1 MLAKRIRFKR
11 CMGIDCPSEFR
22 VMRSIMPIGKSVYIK
37 LSLRGQGTPRRACC
51 SNLRTSHGVF
61 DLLSPR
67 NPGTMRIHTAP
78 AQSVP
83 FIEKGNM
90 ASRTV
95 WHFAY
100 GSNMN
105 RAQMLSRTGKILEE
119 HNASLP
125 NYEVRFNK
133 KVRGGTAGAN
143 IQLASGKTV
152 HGVLYKIEEGAF
164 RSLDRYEGVPDHYRR
179 IEVQVTPEGGQ
190 PVPAQIYIA
199 SKIEKGLR
207 PSATYLQAMLDGA
220 GEHNL
225 PASYIGEIKTA
236 AGAA

>member
-1 MLAKRIRFKR
+1 M
-11 CMGIDCPSEFR
+11 
-22 VMRSIMPIGKSVYIK
+22 
-37 LSLRGQGTPRRACC
+37 
-51 SNLRTSHGVF
+51 N
-61 DLLSPR
+61 
-67 NPGTMRIHTAP
+67 IHAASAP
-78 AQSVP
+78 SVP
-83 FIEKGNM
+83 FIEKGTM

-105 RAQMLSRTGKILEE
+105 RAQMLARAGKILEE
-119 HNASLP
+119 QNASLP

-143 IQLASGKTV
+143 IQMSHGKTV

-164 RSLDRYEGVPDHYRR
+164 RSLDRYEGVPEHYRR

-199 SKIEKGLR
+199 SKVEKGLR
-207 PSATYLQAMLDGA
+207 PSPTYLQAILDGA

>member
-1 MLAKRIRFKR
+1 M
-11 CMGIDCPSEFR
+11 EF
-22 VMRSIMPIGKSVYIK
+22 
-37 LSLRGQGTPRRACC
+37 
-51 SNLRTSHGVF
+51 
-61 DLLSPR
+61 
-67 NPGTMRIHTAP
+67 HTAS
-78 AQSVP
+78 AHSVLL
-83 FIEKGNM
+83 IEKGAM
-90 ASRTV
+90 ASRIV

-105 RAQMLSRTGKILEE
+105 RAQMLSRAGKIMEE

-143 IQLASGKTV
+143 IQPSPGKTV
-152 HGVLYKIEEGAF
+152 HGVLYKIEEGAL
-164 RSLDRYEGVPDHYRR
+164 RLLDRYEGVPEHYRR

-190 PVPAQIYIA
+190 AVPAQIYIA

-207 PSATYLQAMLDGA
+207 PSPVYLQAILDGA

-225 PASYIGEIKTA
+225 PAAYIGEIKTA
-236 AGAA
+236 AGA

>member
-1 MLAKRIRFKR
+1 M
-11 CMGIDCPSEFR
+11 
-22 VMRSIMPIGKSVYIK
+22 K
-37 LSLRGQGTPRRACC
+37 LHS
-51 SNLRTSHGVF
+51 
-61 DLLSPR
+61 
-67 NPGTMRIHTAP
+67 AP

-152 HGVLYKIEEGAF
+152 HGVLYKVEESAM
-164 RSLDRYEGVPDHYRR
+164 RSLDRYEGVPEHYRR

-199 SKIEKGLR
+199 SKLEKGLR
-207 PSATYLQAMLDGA
+207 PSAAYLQAMLDGA

-225 PASYIGEIKTA
+225 PASYIGEIKSA

>member
-1 MLAKRIRFKR
+1 
-11 CMGIDCPSEFR
+11 MGIDRPSEFR
-22 VMRSIMPIGKSVYIK
+22 IMRSIMPIAKPVYTK
-37 LSLRGQGTPRRACC
+37 LSLPAQGAARRGLLFRFAHPQ
-51 SNLRTSHGVF
+51 GVF
-61 DLLSPR
+61 DLLSSC
-67 NPGTMRIHTAP
+67 NPATIKVHAAP

-83 FIEKGNM
+83 FIEKGTM

-105 RAQMLSRTGKILEE
+105 RAQMLSRAGKILEE
-119 HNASLP
+119 HNAFLP
-125 NYEVRFNK
+125 NFEVRFNK

-143 IQLASGKTV
+143 IQPSPGNTV
-152 HGVLYKIEEGAF
+152 HGVLYKIEEGAM

-179 IEVQVTPEGGQ
+179 IEVQVTPEGGP

-199 SKIEKGLR
+199 SKVEKGLR
-207 PSATYLQAMLDGA
+207 PSPSYLQSMLDGA

-225 PASYIGEIKTA
+225 PASYIGELKTA

>member
-1 MLAKRIRFKR
+1 
-11 CMGIDCPSEFR
+11 MGA
-22 VMRSIMPIGKSVYIK
+22 
-37 LSLRGQGTPRRACC
+37 PRRGM
-51 SNLRTSHGVF
+51 LFQFMHPYGVF
-61 DLLSPR
+61 DLLSPC
-67 NPGTMRIHTAP
+67 NPATMKVHSAP
-78 AQSVP
+78 VQSVP
-83 FIEKGNM
+83 FIEKGTM

-125 NYEVRFNK
+125 NFEVRFNK

-143 IQLASGKTV
+143 IQPSPGKTV
-152 HGVLYKIEEGAF
+152 HGVLYKIEEGSM

-199 SKIEKGLR
+199 QKVEKGLR
-207 PSATYLQAMLDGA
+207 PSAPYLQAMLDGA

-225 PASYIGEIKTA
+225 PASYIGEIKSA

>member
-1 MLAKRIRFKR
+1 
-11 CMGIDCPSEFR
+11 
-22 VMRSIMPIGKSVYIK
+22 MPIGKQVYTK
-37 LSLRGQGTPRRACC
+37 LEPAGARNSIPTVPFQFMQFPF
-51 SNLRTSHGVF
+51 VF
-61 DLLSPR
+61 DLLSSR
-67 NPGTMRIHTAP
+67 NPATIKVHTAP

-83 FIEKGNM
+83 FIEKGTM

-125 NYEVRFNK
+125 NFEVRFNK

-143 IQLASGKTV
+143 IQPSPGKTV
-152 HGVLYKIEEGAF
+152 HGVLYKIEEGSM

-199 SKIEKGLR
+199 QKVEKGLR
-207 PSATYLQAMLDGA
+207 PSAPYLQAMLDGA

-225 PASYIGEIKTA
+225 PASYIGEIKSA

>member
-1 MLAKRIRFKR
+1 
-11 CMGIDCPSEFR
+11 
-22 VMRSIMPIGKSVYIK
+22 
-37 LSLRGQGTPRRACC
+37 
-51 SNLRTSHGVF
+51 
-61 DLLSPR
+61 
-67 NPGTMRIHTAP
+67 
-78 AQSVP
+78 
-83 FIEKGNM
+83 M

-100 GSNMN
+100 ASNMN
-105 RAQMLSRTGKILEE
+105 RAQMLSRAGKILEE

-143 IQLASGKTV
+143 VQPASGKIV
-152 HGVLYKIEEGAF
+152 HGVLYKVEESAL
-164 RSLDRYEGVPDHYRR
+164 RLLDRYEGVPEHYRR
-179 IEVQVTPEGGQ
+179 IEVQVTPEGRQ

-199 SKIEKGLR
+199 SRIEKGLR
-207 PSATYLQAMLDGA
+207 PSPNYLQTILDGA

-225 PASYIGEIKTA
+225 PAAYIGEIKAA

>member
-1 MLAKRIRFKR
+1 
-11 CMGIDCPSEFR
+11 
-22 VMRSIMPIGKSVYIK
+22 MPIGNSVYTK
-37 LSLRGQGTPRRACC
+37 LSLRAKVIT
-51 SNLRTSHGVF
+51 RTSLLFWFVHFYCGF
-61 DLLSPR
+61 DLLW
-67 NPGTMRIHTAP
+67 PGNLATMVVHTAP

-83 FIEKGNM
+83 FIEKGTM

-105 RAQMLSRTGKILEE
+105 RAQMLARTGKILEE

-143 IQLASGKTV
+143 IQPATGKTV
-152 HGVLYKIEEGAF
+152 HGVLYKIEEGSM

-199 SKIEKGLR
+199 SKVEKGLR
-207 PSATYLQAMLDGA
+207 PSAPYLQAMLDGA

>member
-1 MLAKRIRFKR
+1 MSLQSRGAVCSGLLFRF
-11 CMGIDCPSEFR
+11 
-22 VMRSIMPIGKSVYIK
+22 VH
-37 LSLRGQGTPRRACC
+37 
-51 SNLRTSHGVF
+51 SHILF

-67 NPGTMRIHTAP
+67 NPATIKVHAAP

-83 FIEKGNM
+83 LIEKGTM

-105 RAQMLSRTGKILEE
+105 RAQMLARTGKILEE

-143 IQLASGKTV
+143 IQMASGKTV
-152 HGVLYKIEEGAF
+152 HGVLYKVEEGAM

-199 SKIEKGLR
+199 SKLEKGLR
-207 PSATYLQAMLDGA
+207 PSPAYLQAMLDGA